1 MSIAKLILDWMGN
14 NVFLTIILLIASGS
28 VFTWIAREMEKGF
41 KHRRKLAQ
49 MKLALLHRQSRQASE
64 IPIKAVEELR
74 REIAALRDTT
84 TQYDMSFD
92 TALQRL
98 ESRISHMENQVS
110 EIKQQEVGQR

>member
-1 MSIAKLILDWMGN
+1 MSN

-28 VFTWIAREMEKGF
+28 VFTWIAREMEKGL

-49 MKLALLHRQSRQASE
+49 MKLALLHRQSRESAE
-64 IPIKAVEELR
+64 VPEKALEELR
-74 REIAALRDTT
+74 REIAALRDTS

-98 ESRISHMENQVS
+98 ESRIGHMENQVN
-110 EIKQQEVGQR
+110 ELKQQQVGQR